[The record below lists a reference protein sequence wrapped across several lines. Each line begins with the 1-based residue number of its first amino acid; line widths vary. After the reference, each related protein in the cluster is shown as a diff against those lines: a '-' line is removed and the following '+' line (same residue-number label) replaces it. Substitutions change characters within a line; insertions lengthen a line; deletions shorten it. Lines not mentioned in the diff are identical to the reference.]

1 MRYIKKVISKNRIW
15 VIVYIAFGVVN
26 AFLANYQADYF
37 QRVVDGLADGTLLFG
52 SLMFYGA
59 ILAVN
64 YCMNYLDVYPDEKL
78 KHGIYMDFK
87 LLALQKI
94 SRIDYQEYQAMGTGR
109 LTQRIEN
116 GAEAG
121 RNMIFDFWLCLVR
134 QLLPTVGFC
143 IFFIWRI
150 SRPIT
155 WAILC
160 GYAAVFII
168 TNLLLKAL
176 YQIKEK
182 ILSNEEKLNHYLV
195 RGFMEL
201 TVFRMERRFPAEIKK
216 AGAAA
221 REIVDGK
228 AKMKMIHEAFFTIF
242 ALIVAVLET
251 GILIYA
257 WKSGEITVGAAVAL
271 ITLINNAYTPI
282 AIFNVLFVEYKLDR
296 EGFKRFEEFL
306 DSKEDE
312 RLEKGAVVDVL
323 EGGIE
328 VDSLAFR
335 YGERKVL
342 DNVSL
347 TVKPGEKVAFVG
359 ESGSGKS
366 TLVKL
371 IAGLLKYGQGSIKL
385 DGKEVKDLCLNS
397 LYGRM
402 SYISQDAPVF
412 DGTVR
417 ENLVFEREIEDGRL
431 LDALMRVQLSDV
443 IKNSG
448 DGLDTMVGERGMLLS
463 GGEKQRLALARL
475 WFEENQITLLDEATS
490 AMDNLTEEAV
500 MEELV
505 RLLAHRTLIAVAHR
519 LSSVRNFDRIIVFKQ
534 GRIVG
539 QGKFDELLESNAYF
553 RELYH
558 AALKS
563 RQ

>member
-1 MRYIKKVISKNRIW
+1 M
-15 VIVYIAFGVVN
+15 
-26 AFLANYQADYF
+26 
-37 QRVVDGLADGTLLFG
+37 
-52 SLMFYGA
+52 
-59 ILAVN
+59 
-64 YCMNYLDVYPDEKL
+64 
-78 KHGIYMDFK
+78 
-87 LLALQKI
+87 
-94 SRIDYQEYQAMGTGR
+94 
-109 LTQRIEN
+109 
-116 GAEAG
+116 
-121 RNMIFDFWLCLVR
+121 
-134 QLLPTVGFC
+134 
-143 IFFIWRI
+143 
-150 SRPIT
+150 
-155 WAILC
+155 
-160 GYAAVFII
+160 
-168 TNLLLKAL
+168 
-176 YQIKEK
+176 
-182 ILSNEEKLNHYLV
+182 
-195 RGFMEL
+195 
-201 TVFRMERRFPAEIKK
+201 
-216 AGAAA
+216 
-221 REIVDGK
+221 
-228 AKMKMIHEAFFTIF
+228 
-242 ALIVAVLET
+242 
-251 GILIYA
+251 
-257 WKSGEITVGAAVAL
+257 GAAVAL

-312 RLEKGAVVDVL
+312 RLEKGTVADHL

-431 LDALMRVQLSDV
+431 LDALMRVSLSDV

-553 RELYH
+553 RDLYH

-563 RQ
+563 RE

>member
-1 MRYIKKVISKNRIW
+1 MKKKMW
-15 VIVYIAFGVVN
+15 
-26 AFLANYQADYF
+26 
-37 QRVVDGLADGTLLFG
+37 
-52 SLMFYGA
+52 FYS
-59 ILAVN
+59 
-64 YCMNYLDVYPDEKL
+64 
-78 KHGIYMDFK
+78 
-87 LLALQKI
+87 AL
-94 SRIDYQEYQAMGTGR
+94 
-109 LTQRIEN
+109 
-116 GAEAG
+116 
-121 RNMIFDFWLCLVR
+121 
-134 QLLPTVGFC
+134 
-143 IFFIWRI
+143 
-150 SRPIT
+150 
-155 WAILC
+155 
-160 GYAAVFII
+160 
-168 TNLLLKAL
+168 
-176 YQIKEK
+176 
-182 ILSNEEKLNHYLV
+182 
-195 RGFMEL
+195 
-201 TVFRMERRFPAEIKK
+201 
-216 AGAAA
+216 
-221 REIVDGK
+221 
-228 AKMKMIHEAFFTIF
+228 
-242 ALIVAVLET
+242 
-251 GILIYA
+251 
-257 WKSGEITVGAAVAL
+257 
-271 ITLINNAYTPI
+271 
-282 AIFNVLFVEYKLDR
+282 FNVLFVEYKLDR

-335 YGERKVL
+335 YGERMVL

-371 IAGLLKYGQGSIKL
+371 IAGLLKYSQGSIKL

-402 SYISQDAPVF
+402 SYISQDAPIF

-417 ENLVFEREIEDGRL
+417 ENLVFERKIEDGRL
-431 LDALMRVQLSDV
+431 LDALMRVRLSDV

-448 DGLDTMVGERGMLLS
+448 NGLDTMVGERGMLLS

-505 RLLAHRTLIAVAHR
+505 RLLEHRTLIAVAHR

-563 RQ
+563 RE

>member
-1 MRYIKKVISKNRIW
+1 M
-15 VIVYIAFGVVN
+15 
-26 AFLANYQADYF
+26 
-37 QRVVDGLADGTLLFG
+37 
-52 SLMFYGA
+52 
-59 ILAVN
+59 
-64 YCMNYLDVYPDEKL
+64 
-78 KHGIYMDFK
+78 
-87 LLALQKI
+87 
-94 SRIDYQEYQAMGTGR
+94 
-109 LTQRIEN
+109 
-116 GAEAG
+116 
-121 RNMIFDFWLCLVR
+121 
-134 QLLPTVGFC
+134 
-143 IFFIWRI
+143 
-150 SRPIT
+150 
-155 WAILC
+155 
-160 GYAAVFII
+160 
-168 TNLLLKAL
+168 
-176 YQIKEK
+176 
-182 ILSNEEKLNHYLV
+182 
-195 RGFMEL
+195 
-201 TVFRMERRFPAEIKK
+201 
-216 AGAAA
+216 
-221 REIVDGK
+221 
-228 AKMKMIHEAFFTIF
+228 
-242 ALIVAVLET
+242 
-251 GILIYA
+251 
-257 WKSGEITVGAAVAL
+257 
-271 ITLINNAYTPI
+271 
-282 AIFNVLFVEYKLDR
+282 
-296 EGFKRFEEFL
+296 
-306 DSKEDE
+306 
-312 RLEKGAVVDVL
+312 VDVL

-335 YGERKVL
+335 YGERMVL

-371 IAGLLKYGQGSIKL
+371 IAGLLKYSQGSIKL

-402 SYISQDAPVF
+402 SYISQDAPIF

-417 ENLVFEREIEDGRL
+417 ENLVFERKIEDGRL
-431 LDALMRVQLSDV
+431 LDALMRVRLSDV

-448 DGLDTMVGERGMLLS
+448 NGLDTMVGERGMLLS

-505 RLLAHRTLIAVAHR
+505 RLLEHRTLIAVAHR

-563 RQ
+563 RE